1 MYDATE
7 TWSMSVLTAFTVPGD
22 DFLLGWTLERSPEMQ
37 IEIERVA
44 VEDDDVTPYFWVAGE
59 EFDCF
64 EAALADDPTIERSV
78 KIEEHSDQRLYQV
91 EWERNTKGI
100 VYAVSE
106 VDATI
111 LQAESDGTDWSI
123 ELLFPDDEAVS
134 DFQDYAAAHDLS
146 FELRWLHDSAHPE
159 AFGQYGVTD
168 EQREAL
174 VTAYRNGYFEVP
186 GEVSLG
192 ELAEEL
198 DISKNA
204 ASARLH
210 RGYANLVENTL
221 IHDE

>member
-1 MYDATE
+1 
-7 TWSMSVLTAFTVPGD
+7 MSVLTGFTVPGD
-22 DFLLGWTLERSPEMQ
+22 DFLLGWTLEAVPEMR

-44 VEDDDVTPYFWVAGE
+44 VEDENVTPYFWAAGGDFE
-59 EFDCF
+59 TFDT
-64 EAALADDPTIERSV
+64 ALADDPTVEKSV
-78 KIEEHSDQRLYQV
+78 VLEEHDDERLYQV
-91 EWERNTKGI
+91 RWKRNTKGI

-106 VDATI
+106 ADATI
-111 LQAESDGTDWSI
+111 LQATSEGTDWSV
-123 ELLFPDDEAVS
+123 ELLFPDDEVVS
-134 DFQDYAAAHDLS
+134 EFQDYAAAHDLS
-146 FELRWLHDSAHPE
+146 FDLQWFHQSAHPE
-159 AFGQYGVTD
+159 AFGKFDITD

-174 VTAYRNGYFEVP
+174 VTAYREGYFEVP

-192 ELAEEL
+192 ELADEL